1 MTPPPSPRLTRDA
14 LVRSGRARRS
24 APIRIVHIGI
34 GAFHR
39 THQAWYTSRA
49 GDAEDWGIA
58 GFTGRSPG
66 VADQLAA
73 QGGIYTLVERG
84 RDGDRFHVVDSISE
98 ARASDDLD
106 RFVALLSAHE
116 TSVVTLTITEAGYH
130 LGADGRLETDHPD
143 VVADLAALRVGRPA
157 HLRTAA
163 ARLAFALRERAAR
176 GAGAIAVVPCDN
188 LPDNGRKIERSVLD
202 VAAALGWDPAAWQ
215 VSFVSTSVDRITPHT
230 TPDDLRAVE
239 DATGFR
245 DEAAVVAE
253 PFSDWVLAGEF
264 PAGRPR
270 WEDAG
275 ARFVDDISPFE
286 RRKLLMLNGGHLA
299 LAFRGLLRGCSTV
312 AEAMNDPVCRVA
324 LDRFW
329 DEAERAVGSGTD
341 TVGYRRQL
349 IERFENDRIAHR
361 LTQIAVDTATKV
373 RLRVLPV
380 LSAEREVGGPADGAL
395 GVIRDWSV
403 GARRGAF
410 PAGITRLDDL
420 TSGATPADR
429 ELISTAIVADRQGAA
444 GVARSMI
451 TP

>member
-1 MTPPPSPRLTRDA
+1 MTTPPPPRMTRGA
-14 LVRSGRARRS
+14 LVESGRARRP
-24 APIRIVHIGI
+24 APIRMVHIGI

-49 GDAEDWGIA
+49 GDAADWGIA
-58 GFTGRSPG
+58 GFTGRSPR

-73 QGGIYTLVERG
+73 QDGVYTLVERG
-84 RDGDRFHVVDSISE
+84 RDGDRFHTIDSISE
-98 ARASDDLD
+98 ARASADLD
-106 RFVALLSAHE
+106 RFVTLVSAPA
-116 TSVVTLTITEAGYH
+116 TSVISLTVTEAGYH
-130 LGADGRLETDHPD
+130 LGSDGHLDADHPD
-143 VVADLAALRVGRPA
+143 VVADLAALRGGSPVR
-157 HLRTAA
+157 LRTTA
-163 ARLAFALRERAAR
+163 ARLAFALRDRATR
-176 GAGAIAVVPCDN
+176 GAGPIAVVPCDN
-188 LPDNGRKIERSVLD
+188 LPENGRTIQRTITE
-202 VAAALGWDPAAWQ
+202 VAAALGWDVTAWP

-239 DATGFR
+239 DALGFH

-253 PFSDWVLAGEF
+253 PFSDWVLAGDF

-275 ARFVDDISPFE
+275 ARFVDDIAPFE

-312 AEAMNDPVCRVA
+312 AEAMGDPTCRAA

-329 DEAERAVGSGTD
+329 DEAERAVGPGAD
-341 TVGYRRQL
+341 TAGYRRQL
-349 IERFENDRIAHR
+349 VERFENDRIAHR
-361 LTQIAVDTATKV
+361 LAQIAVDTATKV

-395 GVIRDWSV
+395 GVIRDWSA

-410 PAGITRLDDL
+410 PAGIARLDDL
-420 TSGATPADR
+420 TSSATPTDR
-429 ELISTAIVADRQGAA
+429 ELISAAIVAE
-444 GVARSMI
+444 
-451 TP
+451 

>member
-1 MTPPPSPRLTRDA
+1 MTPPPPPRLTRDA
-14 LVRSGRARRS
+14 LVEAGRARRP

-49 GDAEDWGIA
+49 GDAENWGIA

-73 QGGIYTLVERG
+73 QGGVYTLVERG
-84 RDGDRFHVVDSISE
+84 RDGDRFHIVDSISE
-98 ARASDDLD
+98 ARASVDLD
-106 RFVALLSAHE
+106 RFVALVSAPA
-116 TSVVTLTITEAGYH
+116 TSVVSMTITEAGYY
-130 LGADGRLETDHPD
+130 LAADGRLDTDHPD
-143 VVADLAALRVGRPA
+143 VVADLTALRDGRPGVL
-157 HLRTAA
+157 HTPA
-163 ARLAFALRERAAR
+163 ARLTLALRDRAAK
-176 GAGAIAVVPCDN
+176 GAGPIAVVPCDN
-188 LPDNGRKIERSVLD
+188 LPDNGRAIERSVTD
-202 VAAALGWDPAAWQ
+202 VAVALGWDPTAWQ
-215 VSFVSTSVDRITPHT
+215 VSFVSTSIDRITPHT
-230 TPDDLRAVE
+230 TPNDLRAVE

-253 PFSDWVLAGEF
+253 PFSDWVLAGDF

-270 WEDAG
+270 WEDTG
-275 ARFVDDISPFE
+275 ARFVGDIAPFE

-299 LAFRGLLRGCSTV
+299 LAFRGLLRGCTTV
-312 AEAMNDPVCRVA
+312 AEAMGDPACRVA

-329 DEAERAVGSGTD
+329 DEAERAVGAGAETA
-341 TVGYRRQL
+341 GYRRQL
-349 IERFENDRIAHR
+349 VERFENDRIGHR
-361 LTQIAVDTATKV
+361 LDQIAVDTATKV

-380 LSAEREVGGPADGAL
+380 LSAEREVGGLADGAL

-420 TSGATPADR
+420 TSGATSVDR
-429 ELISTAIVADRQGAA
+429 ELISAAIVA
-444 GVARSMI
+444 S
-451 TP
+451 